1 MNSLFQ
7 MWWRELLHLKH
18 DFGRWLGV
26 VLHPLLFWVLLGT
39 GFANSFSIGGQSAE
53 DYLHYA
59 FPGMIIMIVMFTGS
73 FTAMSAITDR
83 KEGLLMALFAGP
95 DHPAMLGLGKTLGV
109 SSIVLV
115 QCLLVVPLAAFCG
128 YSLTLFNVLRAVGVL
143 SLFVLSFS
151 AVNIAIAW
159 KLSSA
164 YAYHGL
170 IAILWLPLWLS
181 SGAVF
186 PPNTAWMQRWSV
198 INPFSHVIFSLRY
211 ALGANQV
218 GDMPSSMQALSRLL
232 IVFIIS
238 LAILL
243 YVTRRIPR
251 RVH

>member
-1 MNSLFQ
+1 MSSVLQ
-7 MWWRELLHLKH
+7 MWWREILHLKH

-26 VLHPLLFWVLLGT
+26 VLHPLLFWVLLGA
-39 GFANSFSIGGQSAE
+39 GFVNSFSIAGQRSE

-83 KEGLLMALFAGP
+83 KEGLLMALFSGP
-95 DHPAMLGLGKTLGV
+95 AHPAMLGLGKALGV

-128 YSLTLFNVLRAVGVL
+128 YSLTVFRFFQAVLVL
-143 SLFVLSFS
+143 SLFVFSFS

-186 PPNTAWMQRWSV
+186 PPNTGWMQYWAIV
-198 INPFSHVIFSLRY
+198 NPFSHVIFSLRY
-211 ALGANQV
+211 TLGASQV
-218 GDMPSSMQALSRLL
+218 GDMPSPAQALFRLL
-232 IVFIIS
+232 IVFVIS
-238 LAILL
+238 LALLL
-243 YVTRRIPR
+243 YVTRRVPR
-251 RVH
+251 RVY